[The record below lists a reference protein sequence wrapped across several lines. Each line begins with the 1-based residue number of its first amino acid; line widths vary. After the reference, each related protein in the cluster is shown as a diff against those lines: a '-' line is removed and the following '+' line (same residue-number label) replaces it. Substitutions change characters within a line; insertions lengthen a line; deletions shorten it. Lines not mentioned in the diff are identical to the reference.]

1 MAWKINVGYTAV
13 PVTKALYCSL
23 VEVMRNV
30 STLFS
35 SGHLWACLFGCA
47 DFIKRLE
54 RRALTPESLNPAER
68 LHARACLRA
77 HSQPEALLLG
87 SPSLCPEVW
96 CIHKIKKCQ
105 TIVPIVNLP
114 SSGNFEREEP
124 WSCYLPT
131 PPQKGCI
138 NYLDLLITEK
148 ARHTCHVSQQKV
160 A

>member
-13 PVTKALYCSL
+13 KSLLQRPCIVRSL
-23 VEVMRNV
+23 VEVVRNV

-68 LHARACLRA
+68 LHAGACLRA

-87 SPSLCPEVW
+87 SPSLCPEVVYIRK
-96 CIHKIKKCQ
+96 CKKSQ
-105 TIVPIVNLP
+105 TIVPVVNLKK
-114 SSGNFEREEP
+114 NRVHALFQ
-124 WSCYLPT
+124 LP
-131 PPQKGCI
+131 PPQKKLHKLSWPT
-138 NYLDLLITEK
+138 YY
-148 ARHTCHVSQQKV
+148 RQS
-160 A
+160 